1 MPIFGSWS
9 FPLRKS
15 PCPWQGL
22 FVVLYTLK
30 LCQFWQ
36 CQTIWV
42 ENTHTIAK
50 VCKKILRLH
59 HYITCIWWFF
69 IHDFHKMSRFFL
81 KKSIWN
87 ALVFI
92 YRIKKWTNYPM
103 LILSFFSTETASRIQ
118 SYFLFCAIV
127 DLKARSV
134 QQSLRILCLC
144 KRTPRVTSFILSSS
158 RIPFEGNL
166 QLWQSNGETLKIL
179 WKYHVS
185 RPLIL
190 ILSPFYF

>member
-1 MPIFGSWS
+1 MTRTFCCSLYTKTVSNLTMSKNMSWKHTHH
-9 FPLRKS
+9 R
-15 PCPWQGL
+15 QGL
-22 FVVLYTLK
+22 
-30 LCQFWQ
+30 Q
-36 CQTIWV
+36 
-42 ENTHTIAK
+42 
-50 VCKKILRLH
+50 KILRLH

-69 IHDFHKMSRFFL
+69 IHDFHKMSRFL
-81 KKSIWN
+81 KKKSIWN
-87 ALVFI
+87 DKVFI
-92 YRIKKWTNYPM
+92 YRINKWIKYPM

-179 WKYHVS
+179 WKYHV
-185 RPLIL
+185 PPPPIL
-190 ILSPFYF
+190 NILSPFYF

>member
-1 MPIFGSWS
+1 MYLVILHSWFSQDVQIF
-9 FPLRKS
+9 
-15 PCPWQGL
+15 
-22 FVVLYTLK
+22 
-30 LCQFWQ
+30 
-36 CQTIWV
+36 
-42 ENTHTIAK
+42 
-50 VCKKILRLH
+50 KK
-59 HYITCIWWFF
+59 
-69 IHDFHKMSRFFL
+69 

-87 ALVFI
+87 DKVFI
-92 YRIKKWTNYPM
+92 YRINKWIKYPM